1 FGVPRMFIAD
11 SINVIISQ
19 RLLRMICPNHR
30 KTYHPDAATLRSLGL
45 NPDEAGQIEL
55 VRGIPAGDN
64 FHTGYA
70 GRTGIFEL
78 MMVEN
83 DVRRAILDGA
93 SRDAL
98 YQIAVERGLQSLE
111 QSARNRV
118 LAGATT
124 VEEMHRVL
132 L

>member
-1 FGVPRMFIAD
+1 MITTVSSTPCWK
-11 SINVIISQ
+11 SILAEARRPVGA
-19 RLLRMICPNHR
+19 LR
-30 KTYHPDAATLRSLGL
+30 ALGL

-55 VRGIPAGDN
+55 VRGIPASDN

-93 SRDAL
+93 PREKL
-98 YQIAVERGLQSLE
+98 HQIAVERGLQTLE

-118 LAGATT
+118 LAGVTT